1 MMIKELVMR
10 NRFNFYL
17 LLAVSLCLGLS
28 PGFADS
34 GPEVFQIPRIEGL
47 IVDGSDS
54 DWGRQ
59 GFRVEIL
66 TDPDGKTLPADDFDV
81 KFRLAWDNQGL
92 YVLAVVSDDT
102 AVEHE
107 DMSRLWRTDC
117 VELFVSEHLNSMNRY
132 QVVIASGADPHY
144 KKTRQR
150 IYDWRHP
157 QYKTSEL
164 TARSASRVFK
174 GGYAVETLL
183 PWENLGIEPSPGVEL
198 AFQFVANDDDG
209 NSLGSNGSLRVAWF
223 AGIEPNSRLNMYRI
237 RLSDSPSEAVLCRVD
252 REISLGQCM
261 ISVLGSSRLI
271 GEPVTLRNVNGII
284 DQGVL
289 QQEDGRAEIRFNL
302 DPGKYPD
309 EWPRLD
315 VVVGEKTAAE
325 FEALPALD
333 WVLER
338 YIQAL
343 GGRDAI
349 ENLQSR
355 VCKGRYVDD
364 LSWTDPPVQ
373 TYPLKALAEI
383 PDKWV
388 ITLEA
393 SKGTEQNGFNGQI
406 GWKVN
411 PDRIERDDR
420 MSRSWLGYLLNPQG
434 ALRIEDYFPEMKL
447 ETKEVLSGR
456 SVCAVK
462 NKTEKIL
469 YFDVETGLLNWISNA
484 WELRD
489 YREVDGVRFP
499 FRIATSRKG
508 GESYFAFDTVE
519 HNVPIDEMQF
529 AFPDAADAFSDAFEG
544 IEDEKTLP
552 MLMMKD
558 LTYEHGEMNIPC
570 RDGRF
575 LYDLILKNGYRRG
588 LEIGTFN
595 GYSTLWLG
603 VAFRK
608 TGGRVITVEYD
619 RTSGEQARRNFEKAG
634 LEDVIDSRIND
645 AFEEIPKIEG
655 EFDFIFIDA
664 NKEDYIRFLDLL
676 KDRVRPG
683 GAIVAHNVINYA
695 RDMQEFLEAI
705 QNDPGLE
712 TTFHEI
718 SAEGFSVSIKR
729 K

>member
-1 MMIKELVMR
+1 MR
-10 NRFNFYL
+10 KRFSFYL
-17 LLAVSLCLGLS
+17 LLAIFHSVSFS

-34 GPEVFQIPRIEGL
+34 GSEVFQIPRIEGL

-66 TDPDGKTLPADDFDV
+66 ADPDGKTLPAEDFDV
-81 KFRLAWDNQGL
+81 KFRLAWDGQGL
-92 YVLAVVSDDT
+92 YLLAVVHDDI
-102 AVEHE
+102 AAEHE
-107 DMSRLWRTDC
+107 DVSRLWRTDC
-117 VELFVSEHLNSMNRY
+117 VELFVSEHLGSMNRY
-132 QVVIASGADPHY
+132 QVVIASGADPRY
-144 KKTRQR
+144 KRTRQR

-157 QYKTSEL
+157 KYKTSEL
-164 TARSASRVFK
+164 TVRSGSRVFK
-174 GGYAVETLL
+174 GGYAIEALL
-183 PWENLGIEPSPGVEL
+183 PWENLGLEPGPGMEL
-198 AFQFVANDDDG
+198 AFQLVANDDDG
-209 NSLGSNGSLRVAWF
+209 KSQDSNGSLRVAWF
-223 AGIEPNSRLNMYRI
+223 AGIGPDSRLNMHRI
-237 RLSDSPSEAVLCRVD
+237 RLSDMPSEAVLCRVD
-252 REISLGQCM
+252 RKISLGRCAV
-261 ISVLGSSRLI
+261 SVLATSELVGS
-271 GEPVTLRNVNGII
+271 PVTLRNANGII
-284 DQGVL
+284 DQGVF

-302 DPGKYPD
+302 ERGQYPD

-315 VVVGEKTAAE
+315 VIVGEKTAAS
-325 FEALPALD
+325 FEALPTLYR
-333 WVLER
+333 VLER

-349 ENLQSR
+349 EKLKTRICS
-355 VCKGRYVDD
+355 GWLVDD
-364 LSWTDPPVQ
+364 LSWADPPMQ
-373 TYPLKALAEI
+373 RHPLKALAEV
-383 PDKWV
+383 PDKWIMV
-388 ITLEA
+388 LEVP
-393 SKGTEQNGFNGQI
+393 KGTEQNGFDGQT

-420 MSRSWLGYLLNPQG
+420 LSRSWLGYLLNPQG
-434 ALRIEDYFPEMKL
+434 SLRLEDYFPEMTL
-447 ETKEVLSGR
+447 ETREVLSGR
-456 SVCAVK
+456 SVYAVK

-469 YFDVETGLLNWISNA
+469 YFDVETGLLSWISNA

-489 YREVDGVRFP
+489 YRKVDGVRFP

-508 GESYFAFDTVE
+508 GETYFAFDTLE
-519 HNVPIDEMQF
+519 HNVPIDEKQF
-529 AFPDAADAFSDAFEG
+529 AIPDAGEVFADVFEG
-544 IEDEKTLP
+544 IKDAKVLP

-558 LTYEHGEMNIPC
+558 LTYAHGEMNIPC

-588 LEIGTFN
+588 LEIGTYN

-603 VAFRK
+603 LAFRK
-608 TGGRVITVEYD
+608 TGGRVVTIEYD
-619 RTSGEQARRNFEKAG
+619 RASGEEARLNFEKAG

-655 EFDFIFIDA
+655 KFDFIFIDA
-664 NKEDYIRFLDLL
+664 NKEDYVRFLDLL

-683 GAIVAHNVINYA
+683 GAIVAHNVTNYA
-695 RDMQEFLEAI
+695 RDMKEFLEAI

-718 SAEGFSVSIKR
+718 SAEGFSLSIKR